1 MKIVL
6 APDSFKGSLSAARVS
21 AALAEGIRRS
31 DAGIE
36 ILEHPLADGG
46 EGTLDACVR
55 RGFSLQ
61 TAVVRDSWGAPITA
75 LWALRGNTAVIE
87 SAQAFGF
94 RPGATA
100 ADALSSSSAGVGE
113 LILEALDHGCTR
125 IILFVGGTSGTDA
138 GVGMLQALG
147 ARALDASGGDCAPG
161 GAGLVDLDTVDTTHR
176 DPRLA
181 GVEFIVASDV
191 TNPLLGAKGAAHIF
205 APQKGADRAAVE
217 ILEAGLTRA
226 AEVISPA
233 HATRPGSG
241 AGGGLAYGALAVLGA
256 HVESGAEAV
265 MAMTGFEESLE
276 GADCVVTGEGS
287 FDDQSLEGK
296 ITGTVIA
303 RCRERGIPVVVV
315 CGISR
320 ITQPVLGL
328 RIVEI
333 SAGAASLEDSIT
345 RAEGLLRDAGV
356 RILELIT

>member
-1 MKIVL
+1 
-6 APDSFKGSLSAARVS
+6 
-21 AALAEGIRRS
+21 
-31 DAGIE
+31 
-36 ILEHPLADGG
+36 
-46 EGTLDACVR
+46 
-55 RGFSLQ
+55 
-61 TAVVRDSWGAPITA
+61 
-75 LWALRGNTAVIE
+75 
-87 SAQAFGF
+87 
-94 RPGATA
+94 
-100 ADALSSSSAGVGE
+100 VGE

-138 GVGMLQALG
+138 GVGMLRALG
-147 ARALDASGGDCAPG
+147 ARALDARGGDCAPG

-191 TNPLLGAKGAAHIF
+191 TNPLLGASGAAHIF

-303 RCRERGIPVVVV
+303 RCQERGIPVVVV
-315 CGISR
+315 CGVSR
-320 ITQPVLGL
+320 TTQPVLGL